1 MENLNFGRKGE
12 VITRDFI
19 SKPQLLEEGPGWKK
33 FHLPTHPLHYY
44 DVWRYHI
51 KTSACVETNNKCH
64 VLSLVEGE
72 SVLVETGNGMSM
84 QFSYAETFAIPAAAG
99 NYKVTSL
106 SGTDVMLV
114 IAFIK

>member
-1 MENLNFGRKGE
+1 
-12 VITRDFI
+12 
-19 SKPQLLEEGPGWKK
+19 
-33 FHLPTHPLHYY
+33 
-44 DVWRYHI
+44 
-51 KTSACVETNNKCH
+51 VETNNKCH